1 MDNCKYCDR
10 YHNCSLMD
18 EDFDPWID
26 VSISTT
32 HRYQPQAKVYSEY
45 EILFV
50 FNTKD
55 RRYNYSALFDP
66 YLKNHMQVA
75 IRGCIEEWLDL
86 EVITSVETTQI
97 PWLTLR
103 EDGKSAILKIKF
115 SVNPHIDE
123 DSGNFVWKSI
133 SDYIRE
139 LLSYKHLMRDSDTE

>member
-1 MDNCKYCDR
+1 
-10 YHNCSLMD
+10 MD

-26 VSISTT
+26 VLISTT

-50 FNTKD
+50 FDTKD
-55 RRYNYSALFDP
+55 CRYNYSALFDP
-66 YLKNHMQVA
+66 YLKNHMKVA

-86 EVITSVETTQI
+86 EVIFGKTVQF

-123 DSGNFVWKSI
+123 DSENFVWKSI
-133 SDYIRE
+133 SDYTRE
-139 LLSYKHLMRDSDTE
+139 LLSHKHLMYDSATK